1 MATVKRPRKPASVDP
16 DSFQQQA
23 EHLSRSLGESAQQV
37 WLAGVGALARAQ
49 AEGSKL
55 FETLVREGAELEQST
70 RRNTQ
75 QRVDAVREVV
85 EASVGQARE
94 RATDTWG
101 RLEKVFE
108 QRVQQALRRLDVPGR
123 EDMASLIERVDEL
136 NAQLRELNPMR
147 APSSSP
153 ASAGRARRAAPTPAT
168 QKAPRSAVK
177 RATVKSAAAK
187 PISTPARKAV
197 KKVARKTA
205 STSARGA
212 AAQVRSSRPPR

>member
-1 MATVKRPRKPASVDP
+1 MATVKRPRKAASVDN

-55 FETLVREGAELEQST
+55 FETLAREGAELEQST
-70 RRNTQ
+70 RRNTR
-75 QRVDAVREVV
+75 QRVEAMREAV
-85 EASVGQARE
+85 EASVDQARE

-108 QRVQQALRRLDVPGR
+108 QRVQQALRRLDVPAR
-123 EDMASLIERVDEL
+123 EDMTSLIERVEEL
-136 NAQLRELNPMR
+136 NAQLRELNPLR
-147 APSSSP
+147 APAPSP
-153 ASAGRARRAAPTPAT
+153 ASTGRARRAAPSPAT
-168 QKAPRSAVK
+168 KKAPRSAVK

-187 PISTPARKAV
+187 PVSTPARKAV
-197 KKVARKTA
+197 KKVARKKTPTNVGGA
-205 STSARGA
+205 GVSAR
-212 AAQVRSSRPPR
+212 RSRPAR